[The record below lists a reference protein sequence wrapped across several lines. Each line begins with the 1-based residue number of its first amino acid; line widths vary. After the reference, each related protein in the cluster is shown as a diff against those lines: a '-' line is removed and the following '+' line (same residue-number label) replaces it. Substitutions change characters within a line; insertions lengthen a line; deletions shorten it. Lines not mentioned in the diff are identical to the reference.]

1 MPHAL
6 QPLTEIWV
14 YLAATPLL
22 GLTLTL
28 LAYQAGYWIYAR
40 SGMNPLLNPVLL
52 AVAALVLLL
61 LATNTSYPTYFEG
74 AQFVHFLLGPAVV
87 ALAVPLHQQLPNIR
101 RLFVPIAGGLF
112 AGSLVA
118 VVSAVALAWV
128 LGASKV
134 TLLSLVPKS
143 ITAPIAMGIAE
154 KIGGIPALTA
164 VLVVATGII
173 GAALGKF
180 VFDALGIGDFR
191 VRGFALG
198 IAAHGIGTARA
209 FQVNAEAGAFAG
221 LAFGLQGALAAF
233 VFPAIYFAIRHLLP
247 S

>member
-1 MPHAL
+1 ML
-6 QPLTEIWV
+6 QPLHPLAEIWV

-28 LAYQAGYWIYAR
+28 IAYQTGYWIYAR

-52 AVAALVLLL
+52 AVAAIVAIL
-61 LATNTSYPTYFEG
+61 LATGTPYATYFEG

-87 ALAVPLHQQLPNIR
+87 ALAVPLYQQLPNIR
-101 RLFVPIAGGLF
+101 RLFVPIAGGLI
-112 AGSLVA
+112 AGSATA
-118 VVSAVALAWV
+118 VVSAVLIAWA
-128 LGASKV
+128 LGASDV
-134 TLLSLVPKS
+134 TVLSLVPKS
-143 ITAPIAMGIAE
+143 VTAPIAMGIAE

-180 VFDALGIGDFR
+180 VFDALGITDYR

-233 VFPAIYFAIRHLLP
+233 LFPAVYLALRHFM
-247 S
+247 

>member
-1 MPHAL
+1 V
-6 QPLTEIWV
+6 T
-14 YLAATPLL
+14 
-22 GLTLTL
+22 
-28 LAYQAGYWIYAR
+28 
-40 SGMNPLLNPVLL
+40 
-52 AVAALVLLL
+52 AV
-61 LATNTSYPTYFEG
+61 G
-74 AQFVHFLLGPAVV
+74 
-87 ALAVPLHQQLPNIR
+87 
-101 RLFVPIAGGLF
+101 IAW
-112 AGSLVA
+112 A
-118 VVSAVALAWV
+118 
-128 LGASKV
+128 LGASHV

-143 ITAPIAMGIAE
+143 VTAPIAMGIAE

-180 VFDALGIGDFR
+180 VFDALGVSDFR

-233 VFPAIYFAIRHLLP
+233 VFPAIYYAIRQLLP